1 MNLESTLQP
10 LIHQATAPFV
20 PQPFLRS
27 GDLQTLLARYQPKAF
42 RALDVD
48 TPFLVDG
55 GVDATNAATRV
66 RLLAYYT
73 PSLTEERRGLVLLLH
88 GWEGCSHSNYNLLLT
103 ITLARRG
110 YDVVRLNLRDHGP
123 NLHVDRHA
131 LNPGIFLGILL
142 AEVLAATQQ
151 IALFAQGLPF
161 SLIGV
166 SMGGNF
172 ALRLGLAHQQ
182 QPIPNL
188 AKVVAINPAI
198 DPAHATDRIDSHPLY
213 RRYFRRRWLS
223 SLLAKAAYFP
233 TLYDFAPVVRY
244 RTVRAMTEWLIQT
257 YGQRYGAFRSAD
269 EYFAAYTVTP
279 TAMQALTVPTAIIS
293 STDDPVIAA
302 ADFYALPSH
311 PLLDVQLHPS
321 GGHVGYVDL
330 FPLRHHLPQLVLS
343 ALGIE

>member
-1 MNLESTLQP
+1 MNVESTLAPLLQP
-10 LIHQATAPFV
+10 ALAPFV

-27 GDLQTLLARYQPKAF
+27 GDLQTLLARYQPRAF
-42 RALDVD
+42 RTLDVD

-55 GVDATNAATRV
+55 GADATHADTRV

-73 PSLTEERRGLVLLLH
+73 PTLTQERRGLALLLH

-103 ITLARRG
+103 LTLARRG

-123 NLHVDRHA
+123 NLHVDRYA

-151 IALFAQGLPF
+151 IAQLAQGLPLA
-161 SLIGV
+161 LIGV

-172 ALRLGLAHQQ
+172 ALRLGLAHRQ

-188 AKVVAINPAI
+188 TKVVAINPAI
-198 DPAHATDRIDSHPLY
+198 DPAHATDRIDRHPLY

-233 TLYDFAPVVRY
+233 TLYDFAPVARY
-244 RTVRAMTEWLIQT
+244 PTVRAMTEWLIQE
-257 YGQRYGAFRSAD
+257 YGPRYGSFRSAD

-279 TAMQALTVPTAIIS
+279 AAMQTLAVPTTIIS
-293 STDDPVIAA
+293 ATDDPVIDA
-302 ADFYALPSH
+302 ADFYALAPH

-330 FPLRHHLPQLVLS
+330 FPLRHHLPQLVLA
-343 ALGIE
+343 ALGIA